1 MEDIY
6 EEPNKD
12 TEVAP
17 ALIAVHPTQNSVALA
32 IGSDLRVFNLIGGCA
47 VSLVENSGGALH
59 KDSIR
64 AIRYGASG
72 KLFVSA
78 GDDKLV
84 KIWSTESWHC
94 ISTVCSEKRVTA
106 VAISNDGSYVCF
118 ADKFGVVWVVDVDV
132 EGLDGN
138 QASANKKAAPML
150 SHYCS
155 IITSLE
161 FSPDGQ
167 FFVSADRDFK
177 IRVTVFP
184 KKPLDGA
191 HEIQSFALG
200 HTEFVSCLASVYT
213 QEFPH
218 GFLVSGSGDST
229 VRLWDISSGSLLDTC
244 DIRDKAGPSE
254 FKGIEEE
261 CCSAVTD
268 LCTIPDSTLV
278 AVAVQSLQGI
288 ILLRCDLS
296 ARTLNVAKVVS
307 IKGDTFIPTS
317 LATSVS
323 SGLLWMVTGASN
335 LGDLESPSLARVRV
349 ISDFKKTSPDV
360 VQQGPT
366 VLEDDETPGGE
377 KLLKKLQGRVS
388 IDEKVFSTAAE
399 ALKTSMSKLLIKK
412 QYSTERREFRKR
424 GRNDKKLKQ

>member
-1 MEDIY
+1 MEY
-6 EEPNKD
+6 EETNKD

-17 ALIAVHPTQNSVALA
+17 ALIAVHPTQNSVAVA
-32 IGSDLRVFNLIGGCA
+32 IGSDLRVFDLLGGCA
-47 VSLVENSGGALH
+47 VSLVDDSGGSLH

-84 KIWSTESWHC
+84 KIWSTESWRC

-106 VAISNDGSYVCF
+106 VAISKDGSYVCF
-118 ADKFGVVWVVDVDV
+118 ADKFGVVWVVEV
-132 EGLDGN
+132 EGFDGN
-138 QASANKKAAPML
+138 QASPNKKAAPML

-161 FSPDGQ
+161 FSPDGR

-184 KKPLDGA
+184 RKPLDGA
-191 HEIQSFALG
+191 HEIQSFSLG
-200 HTEFVSCLASVYT
+200 HTEFVSCLAFVCT
-213 QEFPH
+213 QEYPQ

-244 DIRDKAGPSE
+244 DIREKAGPLE
-254 FKGIEEE
+254 FIGIEEE
-261 CCSAVTD
+261 CCAAVTD
-268 LCTIPDSTLV
+268 LCTILDSTLV

-317 LATSVS
+317 LATSVA

-335 LGDLESPSLARVRV
+335 LGDFQSPLARVRV
-349 ISDFKKTSPDV
+349 ISDLKETGPD
-360 VQQGPT
+360 PT

-377 KLLKKLQGRVS
+377 KLLQKLQGRVS
-388 IDEKVFSTAAE
+388 IDEKVFLTAAE

-412 QYSTERREFRKR
+412 QYSTEKREFRKR